1 MSALLELQLTAQ
13 KVRKGVMEMGFFNG

>member
-13 KVRKGVMEMGFFNG
+13 TVRKGVMEMGFFNG